1 MDELR
6 EIKKIYGEEM
16 MHLCRDSFSTILEN
30 KGLLLRILKE
40 NLAPTRSFVSDIKD
54 GFIGYFINWIY
65 SFVDFK
71 NRLFID
77 TDKTPFEL
85 MDEKGYI
92 LYECTTEEYIQKFR
106 IFYEDNEVLCTMK
119 QGNRLDKCYVFF
131 AVKKNAQNIKRLSI
145 PERQDIYGTSVISI
159 QFTKGKNNFIS
170 IKNRYNDHVIGSD
183 ATFSNNL
190 DNIIPGLT
198 KSFERYYGFNI
209 CHQDYETSDFLSTE
223 LRYVNGIGGTY
234 YRCNLEDD
242 NIQYCENNIII
253 DDGVLIDKYS
263 KNPER
268 YIVMDQY
275 ILDLK
280 EKTIFLYK
288 KEGVE
293 DAFIKS
299 INDVGLIKKI
309 TVVRENDEKIILI
322 NYEDNINV
330 KIRINRNNAII
341 EYENE
346 YVQEIGNDFLPVNR
360 MIRNIFLPNVRRI
373 GNKFLQHCTYLREL
387 FLQEV
392 EYIGDSFLEFCFQ
405 LKRIYLPKVLVIGKD
420 FLYHNTELDIM
431 FAPNIQIIGED
442 YLYDYEYRDRI
453 QNIKEFSRIRKL

>member
-1 MDELR
+1 MNELK

-16 MHLCRDSFSTILEN
+16 MHLCRASFSTILEN

-65 SFVDFK
+65 SFVEYK
-71 NRLFID
+71 NKILID
-77 TDKTPFEL
+77 TNKTPFEL
-85 MDEKGYI
+85 MDEAGYI
-92 LYECTTEEYIQKFR
+92 LYECTNEEDIQKFR
-106 IFYEDNEVLCTMK
+106 IFYEDNEVLCTLK
-119 QGNRLDKCYVFF
+119 QGNRLDKCHVFF
-131 AVKKNAQNIKRLSI
+131 AVKKDVQNIKRSSN
-145 PERQDIYGTSVISI
+145 PERQDEYGTSVISL

-183 ATFSNNL
+183 ATFSNDL
-190 DNIIPGLT
+190 ENIIPGLT
-198 KSFERYYGFNI
+198 RSFEKYYGFNI
-209 CHQDYETSDFLSTE
+209 CHQDYDASDFLSTE

-253 DDGVLIDKYS
+253 DDGVLIDEYA

-280 EKTIFLYK
+280 EKTISLYK
-288 KEGVE
+288 KE
-293 DAFIKS
+293 DDSFIKS
-299 INDVGLIKKI
+299 INDVGLINKI
-309 TVVRENDEKIILI
+309 MVVRDKDEKIIII

-330 KIRINRNNAII
+330 KIRINKNNAIV

-346 YVQEIGNDFLPVNR
+346 YVEEIGNDFLPINR
-360 MIRNIFLPNVRRI
+360 MIRNIFLPNVRKI
-373 GNKFLQHCTYLREL
+373 GHKFLQHCINLREL
-387 FLQEV
+387 FLPEV
-392 EYIGDSFLEFCFQ
+392 EYIGDFFLEFCFH
-405 LKRIYLPKVLVIGKD
+405 LKNIYLPKVLVIGRD
-420 FLYHNTELDIM
+420 FLYHNRELNIM
-431 FAPNIQIIGED
+431 FAPDVQVLGDNYLNDHDDKQSIG
-442 YLYDYEYRDRI
+442 
-453 QNIKEFSRIRKL
+453 FSRKRKL